1 MSRLMMCIEEEEE
14 KLELELKMFLETKLQ
29 ETTRRRG
36 IMEIQLNSTF
46 RHSVTLE
53 QNCKVEQMWMTEQE
67 CRRKQEMRKEQ
78 DFQTDLE
85 NRSTLTDDAGVND
98 LVLLIETLRLQEK
111 VLEEELRRIDV
122 FMNHQLVNQI
132 FEVIIRPLRHYYLS
146 ITSLY
151 QLRSLDAM

>member
-36 IMEIQLNSTF
+36 IMEIQLNKTF

-67 CRRKQEMRKEQ
+67 CRRKQEMSKEQ

-85 NRSTLTDDAGVND
+85 NRSTLTDDVGVND

-111 VLEEELRRIDV
+111 VLEEELRRID
-122 FMNHQLVNQI
+122 H
-132 FEVIIRPLRHYYLS
+132 
-146 ITSLY
+146 
-151 QLRSLDAM
+151 